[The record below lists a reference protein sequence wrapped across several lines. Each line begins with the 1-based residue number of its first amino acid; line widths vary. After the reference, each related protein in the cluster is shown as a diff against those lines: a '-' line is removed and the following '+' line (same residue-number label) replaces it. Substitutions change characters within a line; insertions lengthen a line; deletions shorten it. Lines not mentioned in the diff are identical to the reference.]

1 MLSPKT
7 SDITDPGNTGTWNAE
22 TKGLW
27 LPILTGSRLYQK
39 SPASFGDLDSRL
51 DAVEDGSLKGK
62 QLSAALVL
70 IDQLGP
76 VDAGAAPE
84 EGTFS
89 TLDNREGLIE
99 YALSTLY
106 GADFWPTLR
115 ASQVGG
121 TSSVLVRW

>member
-7 SDITDPGNTGTWNAE
+7 SAITDPLNVGTWGE
-22 TKGLW
+22 TEKGLW

-39 SPASFGDLDSRL
+39 APGSFGDLQSRL
-51 DAVEDGSLKGK
+51 DAVEDGSLKAK
-62 QLSAALVL
+62 QLSATLVL

-106 GADFWPTLR
+106 GASFWPNMR
-115 ASQVGG
+115 ASMSSGV
-121 TSSVLVRW
+121 SSVLVRF